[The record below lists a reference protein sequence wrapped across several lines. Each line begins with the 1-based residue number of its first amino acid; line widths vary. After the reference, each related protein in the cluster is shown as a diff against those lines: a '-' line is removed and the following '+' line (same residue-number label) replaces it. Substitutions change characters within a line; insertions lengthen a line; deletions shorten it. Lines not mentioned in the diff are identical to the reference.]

1 MQKSRCGIS
10 KLEQTIPSGKV
21 ERIGIA
27 GSGPAV
33 GTTHF
38 TILTASYL
46 SGVRR
51 KKTAVLEWNDSG
63 SFQLLE
69 QVQKKKTVTNR
80 TDQSFNILG
89 ILFCRE
95 ADDGALLDCKKWQAE
110 TIVIDF
116 GCYRKEIQG
125 ELLKCDRRFLVC
137 SVSDWQLPQTAVLFN
152 EAVDFRRMG
161 WEYFASFGGEEALR
175 MAERYLGVRIHRIP
189 VSQDAF
195 VITGELMIFFGRF
208 LN

>member
-1 MQKSRCGIS
+1 MQKNCFEASGLD
-10 KLEQTIPSGKV
+10 KAVPSGKV

-46 SGVRR
+46 TGVRK
-51 KKTAVLEWNDSG
+51 KKTAVLEWNDRG
-63 SFQLLE
+63 SFQLLK
-69 QVQKKKTVTNR
+69 QVRKKKTVTNR

-89 ILFCRE
+89 ILFYRD
-95 ADDGALLDCKKWQAE
+95 ADDRTLLDCSTWQAE

-137 SVSDWQLPQTAVLFN
+137 SVSDWQLPQTAVLFDR
-152 EAVDFRRMG
+152 AGDFRHMG

-175 MAERYLGVRIHRIP
+175 MAEKYLGVRIHRIP